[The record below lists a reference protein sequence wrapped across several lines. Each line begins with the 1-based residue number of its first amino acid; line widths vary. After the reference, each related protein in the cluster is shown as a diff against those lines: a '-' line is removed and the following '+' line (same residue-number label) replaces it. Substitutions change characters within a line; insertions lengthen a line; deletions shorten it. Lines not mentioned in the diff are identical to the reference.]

1 MNLQELFDDKFQ
13 VVAAMDGDSCPVL
26 AFLLQGEASTEASRQ
41 GLLEMLMR
49 VAELG
54 FQGIPSKWTHEANKQ
69 EQIYEFV
76 KGDLR
81 LFFFKGAGRQVAV
94 CTAGVMKKGQKADKG
109 MVNLSASIKSK
120 YFSALQLGT
129 LKVIT
134 NEDD

>member
-13 VVAAMDGDSCPVL
+13 VVAAMDGDACPAL
-26 AFLLQGEASTEASRQ
+26 DFLEHGEASTEASRL

-54 FQGIPSKWTHEANKQ
+54 LQGLPPKWTHEANKK

-81 LFFFKGAGRQVAV
+81 LFFFKGQGRQVAV
-94 CTAGVMKKGQKADKG
+94 CTAGAMKKGQKADKG
-109 MVNLSASIKSK
+109 MVNLSSTIKSD
-120 YFSALQLGT
+120 YFSALQSGT
-129 LKVIT
+129 LKVIK